1 MGMKSSLMAVK
12 KSDDPEVMIEM
23 NMTPLID
30 VMLVLII
37 MLIITIPIQN
47 HAVNLNMPT
56 HTSAPTVPPVVVKL
70 DIDAN
75 GLIFWNGI
83 MVPDQ
88 AALEQQL
95 RGVAAM
101 PNQSELHV
109 RPNKLVPYKTV
120 ARVMASAQRMRVTKI
135 GIVGNEQFVN

>member
-1 MGMKSSLMAVK
+1 MKLSQMAVK
-12 KSDDPEVMIEM
+12 KPDDPDVMMEM

-47 HAVNLNMPT
+47 HAINLNMPT
-56 HTSAPTVPPVVVKL
+56 HVSTSTPPPVAVNI

-75 GLIFWNGI
+75 GLIFWNGE
-83 MVPDQ
+83 MLADQ
-88 AALEQQL
+88 AVLELRL

-101 PNQSELHV
+101 PDQSELHV
-109 RPNKLVPYKTV
+109 RPNKRVLYKTV
-120 ARVMASAQRMRVTKI
+120 ARVMAAAQRLGVTKI
-135 GIVGNEQFVN
+135 GMVSNEEYRR